1 MDAASLQKQ
10 LLRKIATFH
19 PQGGEPRKLR
29 PALRKGFMACPRHR
43 FLKRFKT
50 EREGPA
56 HNLTKRTQERLLPTI
71 YSDRAIQTYVDEAGK
86 ALPATNSEP
95 GFVMYLLE
103 MLDIRRGQRVLEIGS
118 GGGWL
123 SAVMAYAVGPR
134 GSVQG
139 IEINPALAEHS
150 RRCIKALGKE
160 IELDNLTI
168 VTGDGGQPMDAI
180 QPYDRVL
187 VTAGSQS
194 FPVSLFDQVA
204 EGGKVIIPLSY
215 RGGGEEVRLMTKEG
229 DHFRSSEAIPAFFVP
244 LVGTSQLDDFD
255 GTILA
260 DLPLWQEVRD
270 QPCLNQPFWLGGR
283 GKRGIMNRSFWFRS
297 YLSKIETGYRVF
309 VAKKKDRRQW
319 LDSTFGIVDERSG
332 SIAVVEGH
340 NLVGY
345 GSPKAAKSLIRGYRN
360 WTREFMP
367 AGTCFDLSIYRS
379 GGTPAGTGRAWRETR
394 GSCDLIWSLG
404 ETVH

>member
-1 MDAASLQKQ
+1 MDATSLQKQ
-10 LLRKIATFH
+10 LLRKIATYH
-19 PQGGEPRKLR
+19 PQGGEPRRLR
-29 PALRKGFMACPRHR
+29 LSLRRAFMACPRHR

-50 EREGPA
+50 ERDGPT
-56 HNLTKRTQERLLPTI
+56 HNLTKRTHERLLPTI

-123 SAVMAYAVGPR
+123 SAIMAHAVGPR

-139 IEINPALAEHS
+139 IEINPSLAEHS
-150 RRCIKALGKE
+150 RRCIKALGKDVD
-160 IELDNLTI
+160 LDNLTI

-180 QPYDRVL
+180 QPFDRVL

-194 FPVSLFDQVA
+194 FPASLFDQVA
-204 EGGKVIIPLSY
+204 ENGKVIIPLSY
-215 RGGGEEVRLMTKEG
+215 RGGGEEVRLMNKEG

-244 LVGTSQLDDFD
+244 LVGTSQLNDFD

-260 DLPLWQEVRD
+260 DLPLWQEGCD
-270 QPCLNQPFWLGGR
+270 QRCLNQPFWLGGR

-297 YLSKIETGYRVF
+297 YLSKIEPGYRVF
-309 VAKKKDRRQW
+309 VVSKKDRRRW
-319 LDSTFGIVDERSG
+319 LDATFGIVDEHGG

-360 WTREFMP
+360 WTREFML

-379 GGTPAGTGRAWRETR
+379 GDKSATAGREWRETR
-394 GSCDLIWSLG
+394 GPCDLIWSLG